1 MATPHPAAPEHLL
14 RFIPG
19 PDGSDPLFTVV
30 VVLVIIL
37 FMAVGVLY
45 FRLHSLP
52 EQMAEGGNNTQI
64 LLISVLAILAL
75 LTHNNSFWILAL
87 LLAVIKI
94 PDFLTPLRKIAGSLE
109 ALASFVKTDQ
119 NVGVANARTSS
130 ASTSNHVADTTATA
144 PSTSK
149 NRGN

>member
-14 RFIPG
+14 RFISG
-19 PDGSDPLFTVV
+19 SDGSDPLFTAVV
-30 VVLVIIL
+30 ILVIVL

-52 EQMAEGGNNTQI
+52 EQMADNGNNTQV

-87 LLAVIKI
+87 LLAVIQI

-109 ALASFVKTDQ
+109 TLAAHVKSD
-119 NVGVANARTSS
+119 SS
-130 ASTSNHVADTTATA
+130 AAADIAARPLSNGKPSADRE
-144 PSTSK
+144 
-149 NRGN
+149 N